1 MAGGGAESVCV
12 NIANNLANLGWNVD
26 LLVLTLKEEVYLNR
40 LSKKVK
46 LINLNS
52 SKARYSISPLL
63 GYIYKN
69 KPNII
74 LVFNY
79 ELSVMLVV
87 LRYILKFK
95 TKIISRNSS
104 TLSIVIK
111 EFQTKSLWAKYFIG
125 PLIKYLYQKIDH
137 VIISA
142 KVCVKIWYKYTQNF
156 MKNQV

>member
-1 MAGGGAESVCV
+1 MEKNKKKIVLLSSSLAGGGAESVCV
-12 NIANNLANLGWNVD
+12 NIANNLVNLGWNVD
-26 LLVLTLKEEVYLNR
+26 LVVLTLKEQVYLNR

-63 GYIYKN
+63 SYIYKN

-79 ELSVMLVV
+79 ELSVMLIV

-111 EFQTKSLWAKYFIG
+111 EFQTKSFWAKYFIG
-125 PLIKYLYQKIDH
+125 PLI
-137 VIISA
+137 
-142 KVCVKIWYKYTQNF
+142 
-156 MKNQV
+156 